1 MKEKELT
8 LEALNIDTLVFF
20 LGSEA
25 QQEEAEAKEAAR
37 LEEVKKIIFSAD
49 FCALAYYSGK
59 LYKVFTRS
67 THPGAFWALSVFYNG
82 EALSHTE
89 YNENGNNNSGNPSI
103 FREIMRETIEGPLT
117 LDILTT

>member
-1 MKEKELT
+1 MQEKNII

-25 QQEEAEAKEAAR
+25 EQEEAEAKEAAR
-37 LEEVKKIIFSAD
+37 LDEVKKIIFAPD

-89 YNENGNNNSGNPSI
+89 YDENGNTSGSPSI
-103 FREIMRETIEGPLT
+103 FREIMCETIESPLT